1 MRTVFSYTLKYK
13 WIIIIGLLL
22 MLVELAVELIQP
34 LFIRGV
40 IDDGITVNN
49 LNNVWMYLGL
59 MLAASIIST
68 IAGVFNTY
76 LSSYATNAFGNDLRN
91 AIFRRIQNFTLETLS
106 KFNGSTLIT
115 RLTQDVLISEM
126 LVFFGMR
133 ILLRAPLLVIGSL
146 VMSFVVN
153 VKLGFYLTLLTPI
166 LFVFLFVT
174 ATMGAKIFS
183 RIQKRLDKINRFF
196 QENLSGMLLIKV
208 NNRAE
213 YESNRFSDIAGKLRD
228 DMIFGLRL
236 MESILPVLLLIMNG
250 SLLLVLYVS
259 SDLIQT
265 NNVQVGEVVAV
276 INYALRMQ
284 GGFSMFSFLII
295 SATRAK
301 ASADR
306 ISEVLHEDV
315 DELDDGRKIEH
326 TEGSSVE
333 FQDVS
338 FKYVNS
344 VSNILEDVSFKVDK
358 NETLV
363 IMGAT
368 GSGKSSLVNLIP
380 RLYDATKGNIYVDGK
395 NVKDWNV
402 NELRDLIGYV
412 PQSAVLFT
420 GTIFENMLWGDE
432 CASLS
437 DVYDSTRKAQVHENI
452 IRFDH
457 QYNTQVGQRGVQL
470 SGGQKQRL
478 SIARALVKRPSIL
491 ILDDST
497 SALDATTENSLWE
510 EMDNLNVTRVII
522 TQKISTAKTADK
534 ILLLEEGKVSAIGT
548 HDSLLLE
555 SELYQSIVESQKTG
569 GSFDD

>member
-1 MRTVFSYTLKYK
+1 MRTVFSYALKYK

-40 IDDGITVNN
+40 IDDGITVSN

-91 AIFRRIQNFTLETLS
+91 AIFRRVQNFTLETLS

-213 YESNRFSDIAGKLRD
+213 YESERFSNITGKLRD

-315 DELDDGRKIEH
+315 DALDDGRKIEH

-380 RLYDATKGNIYVDGK
+380 RLYDATKGNVYVDGK

-432 CASLS
+432 YASLN

-497 SALDATTENSLWE
+497 SALDATTENSLWK

>member
-68 IAGVFNTY
+68 IAGIFNTY

-91 AIFRRIQNFTLETLS
+91 AIFRRVQHFTLETLS

-174 ATMGAKIFS
+174 AKMGAKIFS

-213 YESNRFSDIAGKLRD
+213 YESERFSDIAGKLRD

-315 DELDDGRKIEH
+315 DVLDDGRKIEH

-432 CASLS
+432 YASLN

-548 HDSLLLE
+548 HDSLLLD

>member
-1 MRTVFSYTLKYK
+1 MRTVFSYALKYK

-22 MLVELAVELIQP
+22 MFVELAVELIQP

-91 AIFRRIQNFTLETLS
+91 AIFRRVQHFTLETLS

-174 ATMGAKIFS
+174 AKMGAKIFS

-213 YESNRFSDIAGKLRD
+213 YESARFSNIAGKLRN

-250 SLLLVLYVS
+250 SLLLVLYIS

-333 FQDVS
+333 FQNVS

-380 RLYDATKGNIYVDGK
+380 RLFDATKGNVYMDGK

-432 CASLS
+432 YASLN

>member
-68 IAGVFNTY
+68 IAGIFNTY

-91 AIFRRIQNFTLETLS
+91 AIFRRVQHFTLETLS

-174 ATMGAKIFS
+174 AKMGAKIFS

-213 YESNRFSDIAGKLRD
+213 YESERFSDIAGKLRD

-250 SLLLVLYVS
+250 SLLLVIYVS

-315 DELDDGRKIEH
+315 DVLDDGRKIEH

-432 CASLS
+432 YASEG

-548 HDSLLLE
+548 HDSLLLD

>member
-68 IAGVFNTY
+68 IAGIFNTY

-91 AIFRRIQNFTLETLS
+91 AIFRRVQHFTLETLS

-174 ATMGAKIFS
+174 AKMGAKIFS

-213 YESNRFSDIAGKLRD
+213 YESERFSDIAGKLRD

-250 SLLLVLYVS
+250 SLLLVIYVS

-315 DELDDGRKIEH
+315 DALDDGRKIEH

-432 CASLS
+432 YASEG

-548 HDSLLLE
+548 HDSLLLD

>member
-22 MLVELAVELIQP
+22 MLVELAVELVQP

-91 AIFRRIQNFTLETLS
+91 AIFRRVQHFTLETLS

-174 ATMGAKIFS
+174 AKMGAKIFS

-213 YESNRFSDIAGKLRD
+213 YESERFSDIAGKLRD

-315 DELDDGRKIEH
+315 DVLDDGRKIEH

-432 CASLS
+432 YASEG

-548 HDSLLLE
+548 HDSLLLD

>member
-68 IAGVFNTY
+68 IAGIFNTY

-91 AIFRRIQNFTLETLS
+91 AIFRRVQHFTLETLS

-174 ATMGAKIFS
+174 ARMGAKIFS

-213 YESNRFSDIAGKLRD
+213 YESERFSDIAGKLRD

-250 SLLLVLYVS
+250 SLLLVIYVS

-315 DELDDGRKIEH
+315 DALDDGRKIEH

-432 CASLS
+432 YASEG

-510 EMDNLNVTRVII
+510 EMDNLNVTRIII

-548 HDSLLLE
+548 HDSLLLD

>member
-91 AIFRRIQNFTLETLS
+91 AIFRRVQHFTLETLS

-146 VMSFVVN
+146 VMSFIVN

-174 ATMGAKIFS
+174 AKMGAKIFS

-213 YESNRFSDIAGKLRD
+213 YESERFSDIAGKLRD

-315 DELDDGRKIEH
+315 DVLDDGRKIEH

-432 CASLS
+432 YASEG

-548 HDSLLLE
+548 HDSLLLD

>member
-1 MRTVFSYTLKYK
+1 MRTVFSYALKYK
-13 WIIIIGLLL
+13 WLIILGLLL
-22 MLVELAVELIQP
+22 MFIELAVELIQP
-34 LFIRGV
+34 LFIQGV
-40 IDDGITVNN
+40 IDDGIAENN
-49 LNNVWMYLGL
+49 LNTVWFYLGL
-59 MLAASIIST
+59 MLFASIIST
-68 IAGVFNTY
+68 IAGIFNTY
-76 LSSYATNAFGNDLRN
+76 LSSFATNAFGNDLRN
-91 AIFRRIQNFTLETLS
+91 AIFRRVQRFSLETLS

-126 LVFFGMR
+126 LLFMGMR

-166 LFVFLFVT
+166 LLVFLYIV
-174 ATMGAKIFS
+174 AKMGATIFS
-183 RIQKRLDKINRFF
+183 RIQRRLDKINRFF

-213 YESNRFSDIAGKLRD
+213 YESNRFSGIAGKLRD

-259 SDLIQT
+259 SDLLQT
-265 NNVQVGEVVAV
+265 SSVQVGEVVAV

-306 ISEVLHEDV
+306 ISEVLHADITEA
-315 DELDDGRKIEH
+315 ETAKKIDNN
-326 TEGSSVE
+326 EGASVE
-333 FQDVS
+333 FKNVT

-380 RLYDATKGNIYVDGK
+380 RLYDPQHGEVYVDGK

-402 NELRDLIGYV
+402 NELRELIGYV

-432 CASLS
+432 FATEA
-437 DVYDSTRKAQVHENI
+437 DVYDATKKAQVHDNI

-457 QYNTQVGQRGVQL
+457 QYSTQVGQRGVQL

-478 SIARALVKRPSIL
+478 SIARALLKRPSVL

-497 SALDATTENSLWE
+497 SALDRTTESSLWE
-510 EMDNLNVTRVII
+510 KMSDLNVTRIII
-522 TQKISTAKTADK
+522 TQKISTAQTADK
-534 ILLLEEGKVSAIGT
+534 ILLLEKGKVSAIGT
-548 HDSLLLE
+548 HDSLLKE

>member
-1 MRTVFSYTLKYK
+1 MRTVFSYALKYK
-13 WIIIIGLLL
+13 WLIILGLLL
-22 MLVELAVELIQP
+22 MFVELAVELIQP
-34 LFIRGV
+34 LFIQGV
-40 IDDGITVNN
+40 IDDGIAENN
-49 LNNVWMYLGL
+49 LNTVWFYLGL
-59 MLAASIIST
+59 MLFASIIST
-68 IAGVFNTY
+68 IAGIFNTY
-76 LSSYATNAFGNDLRN
+76 LSSFATNAFGNDLRN
-91 AIFRRIQNFTLETLS
+91 AIFRRVQRFSLETLS

-126 LVFFGMR
+126 LLFMGMR

-166 LFVFLFVT
+166 LLVFLYIV
-174 ATMGAKIFS
+174 AKMGATIFS
-183 RIQKRLDKINRFF
+183 RIQRRLDKINRFF

-213 YESNRFSDIAGKLRD
+213 YESNRFSGIAGKLRD

-259 SDLIQT
+259 SDLLQT
-265 NNVQVGEVVAV
+265 SSVQVGEVVAV

-306 ISEVLHEDV
+306 ISEVLHADITEA
-315 DELDDGRKIEH
+315 ETAKKIDNN
-326 TEGSSVE
+326 EGASVE
-333 FQDVS
+333 FKNVT

-380 RLYDATKGNIYVDGK
+380 RLYDPQHGEVYVDGK

-402 NELRDLIGYV
+402 NQLRELIGYV

-432 CASLS
+432 FATEA
-437 DVYDSTRKAQVHENI
+437 DVYDATKKAQVHDNI

-457 QYNTQVGQRGVQL
+457 QYSTQVGQRGVQL

-478 SIARALVKRPSIL
+478 SIARALLKRPSVL

-497 SALDATTENSLWE
+497 SALDRTTESSLWE
-510 EMDNLNVTRVII
+510 KMSDLNVTRIII
-522 TQKISTAKTADK
+522 TQKISTAQTADK
-534 ILLLEEGKVSAIGT
+534 ILLLEKGKVSAIGT
-548 HDSLLLE
+548 HDSLLKE

>member
-1 MRTVFSYTLKYK
+1 MRTVFSYALKYK
-13 WIIIIGLLL
+13 WLIILGLLL
-22 MLVELAVELIQP
+22 MFVELAVELIQP
-34 LFIRGV
+34 LFIQGV
-40 IDDGITVNN
+40 IDDGIAENN
-49 LNNVWMYLGL
+49 LNTVWFYLGL
-59 MLAASIIST
+59 MLFASIIST
-68 IAGVFNTY
+68 IAGIFNTY
-76 LSSYATNAFGNDLRN
+76 LSSFATNAFGNDLRN
-91 AIFRRIQNFTLETLS
+91 AIFRRVQRFSLETLS
-106 KFNGSTLIT
+106 KFNGSMLIT

-126 LVFFGMR
+126 LLFMGMR

-166 LFVFLFVT
+166 LLVFLYIV
-174 ATMGAKIFS
+174 AKMGATIFS
-183 RIQKRLDKINRFF
+183 RIQRRLDKINRFF

-213 YESNRFSDIAGKLRD
+213 YESNRFSGIAGKLRD

-259 SDLIQT
+259 SDLLQT
-265 NNVQVGEVVAV
+265 SSVQVGEVVAV

-306 ISEVLHEDV
+306 ISEVLHADITEA
-315 DELDDGRKIEH
+315 ETAKKIDNN
-326 TEGSSVE
+326 EGASVE
-333 FQDVS
+333 FKNVT

-380 RLYDATKGNIYVDGK
+380 RLYDPQHGEVYVDGK

-402 NELRDLIGYV
+402 NELRELIGYV

-432 CASLS
+432 FATEA
-437 DVYDSTRKAQVHENI
+437 DVYDATKKAQVHDNI

-457 QYNTQVGQRGVQL
+457 QYSTQVGQRGVQL

-478 SIARALVKRPSIL
+478 SIARALLKRPSIL

-497 SALDATTENSLWE
+497 SALDRTTESSLWE
-510 EMDNLNVTRVII
+510 KMSDLNVTRIII
-522 TQKISTAKTADK
+522 TQKISTAQTADK
-534 ILLLEEGKVSAIGT
+534 ILLLEKGKVSAIGT
-548 HDSLLLE
+548 HDSLLKE

>member
-68 IAGVFNTY
+68 IAGIFNTY

-91 AIFRRIQNFTLETLS
+91 AIFRRVQHFTLETLS

-174 ATMGAKIFS
+174 AKMGAKIFS

-213 YESNRFSDIAGKLRD
+213 YESERFSDIAGKLRD

-315 DELDDGRKIEH
+315 DALDDGRKIEH

-432 CASLS
+432 YASEG

-548 HDSLLLE
+548 HDSLLLD

>member
-1 MRTVFSYTLKYK
+1 MRTVFSYALKYK
-13 WIIIIGLLL
+13 WLIILGLLL
-22 MLVELAVELIQP
+22 MFVELAVELIQP
-34 LFIRGV
+34 LFIQGV
-40 IDDGITVNN
+40 IDDGIAENN
-49 LNNVWMYLGL
+49 LNTVWFYLGL
-59 MLAASIIST
+59 MLFASIIST
-68 IAGVFNTY
+68 IAGIFNTY
-76 LSSYATNAFGNDLRN
+76 LSSFATNAFGNDLRN
-91 AIFRRIQNFTLETLS
+91 AIFRRVQRFSLETLS

-126 LVFFGMR
+126 LLFMGMR

-166 LFVFLFVT
+166 LLVFLYIV
-174 ATMGAKIFS
+174 AKMGATIFS
-183 RIQKRLDKINRFF
+183 RIQRRLDKINRFF

-213 YESNRFSDIAGKLRD
+213 YESNRFSGIAGKLRD

-259 SDLIQT
+259 SDLLQT
-265 NNVQVGEVVAV
+265 SSVQVGEVVAV

-306 ISEVLHEDV
+306 ISEVLHADITEA
-315 DELDDGRKIEH
+315 EAAKKIDNN
-326 TEGSSVE
+326 EGASVE
-333 FQDVS
+333 FKNVT

-380 RLYDATKGNIYVDGK
+380 RLYDPQHGEVYVDGK

-402 NELRDLIGYV
+402 NQLRELIGYV

-432 CASLS
+432 FATEG
-437 DVYDSTRKAQVHENI
+437 DVYDATKKAQVHDNI

-457 QYNTQVGQRGVQL
+457 QYSTQVGQRGVQL

-478 SIARALVKRPSIL
+478 SIARALLKRPSVL

-497 SALDATTENSLWE
+497 SALDRTTESSLWE
-510 EMDNLNVTRVII
+510 KMSDLNVTRIII
-522 TQKISTAKTADK
+522 TQKISTAQTADK
-534 ILLLEEGKVSAIGT
+534 ILLLEKGKVSAIGT
-548 HDSLLLE
+548 HDSLLKE

>member
-1 MRTVFSYTLKYK
+1 MRTVFSYALKYK

-22 MLVELAVELIQP
+22 MFVELAVELIQP

-40 IDDGITVNN
+40 IDDGITVSN

-91 AIFRRIQNFTLETLS
+91 AIFRRVQHFTLETLS

-174 ATMGAKIFS
+174 ATIGAKIFS

-213 YESNRFSDIAGKLRD
+213 YESERFSNIAGKLRD

-250 SLLLVLYVS
+250 SLLLVLYIS

-333 FQDVS
+333 FQNVS

-380 RLYDATKGNIYVDGK
+380 RLYDATKGNVYVDGK

-432 CASLS
+432 YASLN

>member
-68 IAGVFNTY
+68 IAGIFNTY

-91 AIFRRIQNFTLETLS
+91 AIFRRVQHFTLETLS

-174 ATMGAKIFS
+174 AKMGAKIFS

-213 YESNRFSDIAGKLRD
+213 YESERFSDIAGKLRD

-250 SLLLVLYVS
+250 SLLLVIYVS

-315 DELDDGRKIEH
+315 DALDDGRKIEH

-432 CASLS
+432 YASLN

-510 EMDNLNVTRVII
+510 EMDNLNVTRIII

-548 HDSLLLE
+548 HDSLLLD

>member
-68 IAGVFNTY
+68 IAGIFNTY

-91 AIFRRIQNFTLETLS
+91 AIFRRVQHFTLETLS

-174 ATMGAKIFS
+174 AKMGAKIFS

-213 YESNRFSDIAGKLRD
+213 YESERFSDIAGKLRD

-315 DELDDGRKIEH
+315 DVLDDGRKIEH

-380 RLYDATKGNIYVDGK
+380 RLYEATKGNIYVDGK

-432 CASLS
+432 YASEGE
-437 DVYDSTRKAQVHENI
+437 VYDSTRKAQVHENI

-548 HDSLLLE
+548 HDSLLLD

>member
-68 IAGVFNTY
+68 IAGIFNTY

-91 AIFRRIQNFTLETLS
+91 AIFRRVQHFTLETLS

-174 ATMGAKIFS
+174 AKMGAKIFS

-213 YESNRFSDIAGKLRD
+213 YESERFSDIAGKLRD

-315 DELDDGRKIEH
+315 DALDDGRKIEH

-432 CASLS
+432 YASLN

-548 HDSLLLE
+548 HDSLLLD

>member
-1 MRTVFSYTLKYK
+1 MRTVFSYALKYK
-13 WIIIIGLLL
+13 WLIIIGLLL
-22 MLVELAVELIQP
+22 MFVELAVELIQP
-34 LFIRGV
+34 LFIQGV
-40 IDDGITVNN
+40 IDDGIAENN
-49 LNNVWMYLGL
+49 LNTVWFYLGL
-59 MLAASIIST
+59 MLFASIIST
-68 IAGVFNTY
+68 IAGIFNTY
-76 LSSYATNAFGNDLRN
+76 LSSFATNAFGNDLRN
-91 AIFRRIQNFTLETLS
+91 AIFRRVQRFSLETLS

-126 LVFFGMR
+126 LLFMGMR

-166 LFVFLFVT
+166 LLVFLYIV
-174 ATMGAKIFS
+174 AKMGATIFS
-183 RIQKRLDKINRFF
+183 RIQRRLDKINRFF

-213 YESNRFSDIAGKLRD
+213 YESNRFSGIAGKLRD

-259 SDLIQT
+259 SDLLQT
-265 NNVQVGEVVAV
+265 SSVQVGEVVAV

-306 ISEVLHEDV
+306 ISEVLHADITEA
-315 DELDDGRKIEH
+315 ETAKKIDNN
-326 TEGSSVE
+326 EGASVE
-333 FQDVS
+333 FKNVT

-344 VSNILEDVSFKVDK
+344 VSNILEDISFKVDK

-380 RLYDATKGNIYVDGK
+380 RLYDPQHGEVYVDGK

-402 NELRDLIGYV
+402 NELRELIGYV

-432 CASLS
+432 FATEA
-437 DVYDSTRKAQVHENI
+437 DVYDATKKAQVHDNI

-457 QYNTQVGQRGVQL
+457 QYSTQVGQRGVQL

-478 SIARALVKRPSIL
+478 SIARALLKRPSIL

-497 SALDATTENSLWE
+497 SALDRTTESSLWE
-510 EMDNLNVTRVII
+510 KMSDLNVTRIII
-522 TQKISTAKTADK
+522 TQKISTAQTADK
-534 ILLLEEGKVSAIGT
+534 ILLLEKGKVSAIGT
-548 HDSLLLE
+548 HDSLLKE

>member
-174 ATMGAKIFS
+174 ASMGAKIFS

-213 YESNRFSDIAGKLRD
+213 YESERFSNITGKLRD

-315 DELDDGRKIEH
+315 DALDDGRKIEH

-380 RLYDATKGNIYVDGK
+380 RLYDATKGNVYVDGK

-432 CASLS
+432 YASLN

-497 SALDATTENSLWE
+497 SALDATTENSLWK

>member
-1 MRTVFSYTLKYK
+1 MRTVFSYALKYK
-13 WIIIIGLLL
+13 WLIILGLLL
-22 MLVELAVELIQP
+22 MFVELAVELIQP
-34 LFIRGV
+34 LFIQGV
-40 IDDGITVNN
+40 IDDGIAENN
-49 LNNVWMYLGL
+49 LNTVWFYLGL
-59 MLAASIIST
+59 MLFASIIST
-68 IAGVFNTY
+68 IAGIFNTY
-76 LSSYATNAFGNDLRN
+76 LSSFATNAFGNDLRN
-91 AIFRRIQNFTLETLS
+91 AIFRRVQRFSLETLS

-126 LVFFGMR
+126 LLFMGMR

-166 LFVFLFVT
+166 LLVFLYIV
-174 ATMGAKIFS
+174 AKMGATIFS
-183 RIQKRLDKINRFF
+183 RIQRRLDKINRFF

-213 YESNRFSDIAGKLRD
+213 YESNRFSGIAGKLRD

-259 SDLIQT
+259 SDLLQT
-265 NNVQVGEVVAV
+265 SSVQVGEVVAV

-306 ISEVLHEDV
+306 ISEVLHADITEA
-315 DELDDGRKIEH
+315 ETAKKIDNN
-326 TEGSSVE
+326 EGASVE
-333 FQDVS
+333 FKNVT

-380 RLYDATKGNIYVDGK
+380 RLYDPQHGEVYVDGK

-402 NELRDLIGYV
+402 NELRELIGYV

-432 CASLS
+432 FATEA
-437 DVYDSTRKAQVHENI
+437 DVYDATKKAQVHDNI

-457 QYNTQVGQRGVQL
+457 QYSTQVGQRGVQL

-478 SIARALVKRPSIL
+478 SIARALLKRPSVL

-497 SALDATTENSLWE
+497 SALDRTTESSLWE
-510 EMDNLNVTRVII
+510 KMSDLNVTRIII
-522 TQKISTAKTADK
+522 TQKISTAQTADK
-534 ILLLEEGKVSAIGT
+534 ILLLEKGKVSAIGT
-548 HDSLLLE
+548 HDSLLKE

>member
-91 AIFRRIQNFTLETLS
+91 AIFRRVQHFTLETLS

-174 ATMGAKIFS
+174 AKMGAKIFS

-213 YESNRFSDIAGKLRD
+213 YESERFSDIAGKLRD

-315 DELDDGRKIEH
+315 DVLDDGRKIEH

-432 CASLS
+432 YASEG

-548 HDSLLLE
+548 HDSLLLD

>member
-68 IAGVFNTY
+68 IAGIFNTY

-91 AIFRRIQNFTLETLS
+91 AIFRRVQHFTLETLS

-174 ATMGAKIFS
+174 AKMGAKIFS

-213 YESNRFSDIAGKLRD
+213 YESERFSDIAGKLRD

-250 SLLLVLYVS
+250 SLLLVIYVS

-315 DELDDGRKIEH
+315 DVLDDGRKIEH

-380 RLYDATKGNIYVDGK
+380 RLYEATKGNIYVDGK

-432 CASLS
+432 YASEGE
-437 DVYDSTRKAQVHENI
+437 VYDSTRKAQVHENI

-548 HDSLLLE
+548 HDSLLLD

>member
-22 MLVELAVELIQP
+22 MLVELAVELVQP

-68 IAGVFNTY
+68 IAGIFNTY

-91 AIFRRIQNFTLETLS
+91 AIFRRVQHFTLETLS

-174 ATMGAKIFS
+174 AKMGAKIFS

-213 YESNRFSDIAGKLRD
+213 YESERFSDIAGKLRD

-315 DELDDGRKIEH
+315 DVLDDGRKIEH

-432 CASLS
+432 YASEG

-548 HDSLLLE
+548 HDSLLLD

>member
-1 MRTVFSYTLKYK
+1 MRTVFSYALKYK
-13 WIIIIGLLL
+13 WLIILGLLL
-22 MLVELAVELIQP
+22 MFVELAVELIQP
-34 LFIRGV
+34 LFIQGV
-40 IDDGITVNN
+40 IDDGIAENN
-49 LNNVWMYLGL
+49 LNTVWFYLGL
-59 MLAASIIST
+59 MLFASIIST
-68 IAGVFNTY
+68 IAGIFNTY
-76 LSSYATNAFGNDLRN
+76 LSSFATNAFGNDLRN
-91 AIFRRIQNFTLETLS
+91 AIFRRVQRFSLETLS

-126 LVFFGMR
+126 LLFMGMR

-166 LFVFLFVT
+166 LLVFLYIV
-174 ATMGAKIFS
+174 AKMGATIFS
-183 RIQKRLDKINRFF
+183 RIQRRLDKINRFF

-213 YESNRFSDIAGKLRD
+213 YESNRFSGIAGKLRD

-259 SDLIQT
+259 SDLLQT
-265 NNVQVGEVVAV
+265 SSVQVGEVVAV

-284 GGFSMFSFLII
+284 VGFSMFSFLII

-306 ISEVLHEDV
+306 ISEVLHADITEA
-315 DELDDGRKIEH
+315 ETAKKIDNN
-326 TEGSSVE
+326 EGASVE
-333 FQDVS
+333 FKNVT

-380 RLYDATKGNIYVDGK
+380 RLYDPQHGEVYVDSK

-402 NELRDLIGYV
+402 NQLRELIGYV

-432 CASLS
+432 FATEA
-437 DVYDSTRKAQVHENI
+437 DVYDATKKAQVHDNI

-457 QYNTQVGQRGVQL
+457 QYSTQVGQRGVQL

-478 SIARALVKRPSIL
+478 SIARALLKRPSVL

-497 SALDATTENSLWE
+497 SALDRTTESSLWE
-510 EMDNLNVTRVII
+510 KMSDLNVTRIII
-522 TQKISTAKTADK
+522 TQKISTAQTADK
-534 ILLLEEGKVSAIGT
+534 ILLLEKGKVSAIGT
-548 HDSLLLE
+548 HDSLLKE

>member
-68 IAGVFNTY
+68 IAGIFNTY

-91 AIFRRIQNFTLETLS
+91 AIFRRVQHFTLETLS

-174 ATMGAKIFS
+174 AKMGAKIFS

-213 YESNRFSDIAGKLRD
+213 YESARFSDIAGKLRN

-315 DELDDGRKIEH
+315 DVLDDGRKIEH

-432 CASLS
+432 YASEG

-548 HDSLLLE
+548 HDSLLLD

>member
-1 MRTVFSYTLKYK
+1 MRTVFSYALKYK
-13 WIIIIGLLL
+13 WLIILGLLL
-22 MLVELAVELIQP
+22 MFIELAVELIQP
-34 LFIRGV
+34 LFIQGV
-40 IDDGITVNN
+40 IDDGIAENN
-49 LNNVWMYLGL
+49 LNTVWFYLGL
-59 MLAASIIST
+59 MLFASIIST
-68 IAGVFNTY
+68 IAGIFNTY
-76 LSSYATNAFGNDLRN
+76 LSSFATNAFGNDLRN
-91 AIFRRIQNFTLETLS
+91 AIFRRVQRFSLETLS

-126 LVFFGMR
+126 LLFMGMR

-166 LFVFLFVT
+166 LLVFLYIV
-174 ATMGAKIFS
+174 AKMGATIFS
-183 RIQKRLDKINRFF
+183 RIQRRLDKINRFF

-213 YESNRFSDIAGKLRD
+213 YESNRFSGIAGKLRD

-265 NNVQVGEVVAV
+265 SSVQVGEVVAV

-306 ISEVLHEDV
+306 ISEVLHADITEA
-315 DELDDGRKIEH
+315 ETAKKIDNN
-326 TEGSSVE
+326 EGASVE
-333 FQDVS
+333 FKNVT

-344 VSNILEDVSFKVDK
+344 VSNILEDISFKVDK

-380 RLYDATKGNIYVDGK
+380 RLYDPQYGEVYVDGK

-402 NELRDLIGYV
+402 NELRELVGYV

-432 CASLS
+432 FATEA
-437 DVYDSTRKAQVHENI
+437 DVYDATKKAQVHDNI

-457 QYNTQVGQRGVQL
+457 QYSTQVGQRGVQL

-478 SIARALVKRPSIL
+478 SIARALLKRPSVL

-497 SALDATTENSLWE
+497 SALDRTTESSLWE
-510 EMDNLNVTRVII
+510 KMSDLNVTRIII
-522 TQKISTAKTADK
+522 TQKISTAQTADK
-534 ILLLEEGKVSAIGT
+534 ILLLEKGKVSAIGT
-548 HDSLLLE
+548 HDSLLKE

>member
-1 MRTVFSYTLKYK
+1 MRTVFSYALKYK

-22 MLVELAVELIQP
+22 MFVELAVELIQP

-40 IDDGITVNN
+40 IDDGITVSN

-91 AIFRRIQNFTLETLS
+91 AIFRRVQHFTLETLS

-174 ATMGAKIFS
+174 AKMGAKIFS

-213 YESNRFSDIAGKLRD
+213 YESARFSDIAGKLRN

-250 SLLLVLYVS
+250 SLLLVIYVS

-315 DELDDGRKIEH
+315 DALDDGRKIEH

-380 RLYDATKGNIYVDGK
+380 RLYDPQHGEVYVDGK

-402 NELRDLIGYV
+402 NE
-412 PQSAVLFT
+412 
-420 GTIFENMLWGDE
+420 
-432 CASLS
+432 
-437 DVYDSTRKAQVHENI
+437 
-452 IRFDH
+452 
-457 QYNTQVGQRGVQL
+457 
-470 SGGQKQRL
+470 
-478 SIARALVKRPSIL
+478 
-491 ILDDST
+491 
-497 SALDATTENSLWE
+497 
-510 EMDNLNVTRVII
+510 
-522 TQKISTAKTADK
+522 
-534 ILLLEEGKVSAIGT
+534 
-548 HDSLLLE
+548 
-555 SELYQSIVESQKTG
+555 
-569 GSFDD
+569 

>member
-1 MRTVFSYTLKYK
+1 MRTVFSYALKYK
-13 WIIIIGLLL
+13 WLIILGLLL
-22 MLVELAVELIQP
+22 MFVELAVELIQP
-34 LFIRGV
+34 LFIQGV
-40 IDDGITVNN
+40 IDDGIAENN
-49 LNNVWMYLGL
+49 LNTVWFYLGL
-59 MLAASIIST
+59 MLFASIIST
-68 IAGVFNTY
+68 IAGIFNTY
-76 LSSYATNAFGNDLRN
+76 LSSFATNAFGNDLRN
-91 AIFRRIQNFTLETLS
+91 AIFRRVQRFSLETLS

-126 LVFFGMR
+126 LLFMGMR

-166 LFVFLFVT
+166 LLVFLYIV
-174 ATMGAKIFS
+174 AKMGATIFS
-183 RIQKRLDKINRFF
+183 RIQRRLDKINRFF

-213 YESNRFSDIAGKLRD
+213 YESNRFSGIAGKLRD

-259 SDLIQT
+259 SDLLQT
-265 NNVQVGEVVAV
+265 SSVQVGEVVAV

-306 ISEVLHEDV
+306 ISEVLHADITEA
-315 DELDDGRKIEH
+315 ETAKKIDNN
-326 TEGSSVE
+326 EGASVE
-333 FQDVS
+333 FKNVT

-380 RLYDATKGNIYVDGK
+380 RLYDPQHGEVYVDGK

-402 NELRDLIGYV
+402 NQLRELIGYV

-432 CASLS
+432 FATEA
-437 DVYDSTRKAQVHENI
+437 DVYDATKKAQVHDNI

-457 QYNTQVGQRGVQL
+457 QYSTQVGQRGVQL

-478 SIARALVKRPSIL
+478 SIARALLKRPSIL

-497 SALDATTENSLWE
+497 SALDRTTESSLWE
-510 EMDNLNVTRVII
+510 KMSDLNVTRIII
-522 TQKISTAKTADK
+522 TQKISTAQTADK
-534 ILLLEEGKVSAIGT
+534 ILLLEKGKVSAIGT
-548 HDSLLLE
+548 HDSLLKE

>member
-68 IAGVFNTY
+68 IAGIFNTY

-91 AIFRRIQNFTLETLS
+91 AIFRRVQHFTLETLS

-174 ATMGAKIFS
+174 AKMGAKIFS

-213 YESNRFSDIAGKLRD
+213 YESERFSDIAGKLRD

-315 DELDDGRKIEH
+315 DALDDGRKIEH

-432 CASLS
+432 YASLN

-510 EMDNLNVTRVII
+510 EMDNLNVTRIII

-548 HDSLLLE
+548 HDSLLLD

>member
-1 MRTVFSYTLKYK
+1 MRTVFSYALKYK
-13 WIIIIGLLL
+13 WLISLGLLL
-22 MLVELAVELIQP
+22 MFVELAVELIQP
-34 LFIRGV
+34 LFIQGV
-40 IDDGITVNN
+40 IDDGIAENN
-49 LNNVWMYLGL
+49 LNTVWFYLGL
-59 MLAASIIST
+59 MLFASIIST
-68 IAGVFNTY
+68 IAGIFNTY
-76 LSSYATNAFGNDLRN
+76 LSSFATNAFGNDLRN
-91 AIFRRIQNFTLETLS
+91 AIFRRVQRFSLETLS

-126 LVFFGMR
+126 LLFMGMR

-166 LFVFLFVT
+166 LLVFLYIV
-174 ATMGAKIFS
+174 AKMGATIFS
-183 RIQKRLDKINRFF
+183 RIQRRLDKINRFF

-213 YESNRFSDIAGKLRD
+213 YESNRFSGIAGKLRD

-259 SDLIQT
+259 SDLLQT
-265 NNVQVGEVVAV
+265 SSVQVGEVVAV

-306 ISEVLHEDV
+306 ISEVLHADITEA
-315 DELDDGRKIEH
+315 ETAKKIDNN
-326 TEGSSVE
+326 EGASVE
-333 FQDVS
+333 FKNVT

-344 VSNILEDVSFKVDK
+344 VSNILEDISFKVDK

-380 RLYDATKGNIYVDGK
+380 RLYDPQHGEVYVDGK

-402 NELRDLIGYV
+402 NELRELIGYV

-432 CASLS
+432 FATEA
-437 DVYDSTRKAQVHENI
+437 DVYDATKKAQVHDNI

-457 QYNTQVGQRGVQL
+457 QYSTQVGQRGVQL

-478 SIARALVKRPSIL
+478 SIARALLKRPSVL

-497 SALDATTENSLWE
+497 SALDRTTESSLWE
-510 EMDNLNVTRVII
+510 KMSDLNVTRIII
-522 TQKISTAKTADK
+522 TQKISTAQTADK
-534 ILLLEEGKVSAIGT
+534 ILLLEKGKVSAIGT
-548 HDSLLLE
+548 HDSLLKE

>member
-1 MRTVFSYTLKYK
+1 MRTVFSYALKYK
-13 WIIIIGLLL
+13 WLIILGLLL
-22 MLVELAVELIQP
+22 MFVELAVELIQP
-34 LFIRGV
+34 LFIQGV
-40 IDDGITVNN
+40 IDDGIAENN
-49 LNNVWMYLGL
+49 LNTVWFYLGL
-59 MLAASIIST
+59 MLFASIIST
-68 IAGVFNTY
+68 IAGIFNTY
-76 LSSYATNAFGNDLRN
+76 LSSFATNAFGNDLRN
-91 AIFRRIQNFTLETLS
+91 AIFRRVQRFSLETLS

-126 LVFFGMR
+126 LLFMGMR

-166 LFVFLFVT
+166 LLVFLYIV
-174 ATMGAKIFS
+174 AKMGATIFS
-183 RIQKRLDKINRFF
+183 RIQRRLDKINRFF

-213 YESNRFSDIAGKLRD
+213 YESNRFSGIAGKLRD

-259 SDLIQT
+259 SDLLQT
-265 NNVQVGEVVAV
+265 SSVQVGEVVAV

-306 ISEVLHEDV
+306 ISEVLHADITEA
-315 DELDDGRKIEH
+315 ETAKKIDNN
-326 TEGSSVE
+326 EGASVE
-333 FQDVS
+333 FKNVT

-344 VSNILEDVSFKVDK
+344 VSNILEDISFKVDK

-380 RLYDATKGNIYVDGK
+380 RLYDPQHGEVYVDGK

-402 NELRDLIGYV
+402 NELRELIGYV

-432 CASLS
+432 FATEA
-437 DVYDSTRKAQVHENI
+437 DVYDATKKAQVHDNI

-457 QYNTQVGQRGVQL
+457 QYSTQVGQRGVQL

-478 SIARALVKRPSIL
+478 SIARALLKRPSIL

-497 SALDATTENSLWE
+497 SALDRTTESSLWE
-510 EMDNLNVTRVII
+510 KMSDLNVTRIII
-522 TQKISTAKTADK
+522 TQKISTAQTADK
-534 ILLLEEGKVSAIGT
+534 ILLLEKGKVSAIGT
-548 HDSLLLE
+548 HDSLLKE

>member
-22 MLVELAVELIQP
+22 MLVELAVELVQP

-91 AIFRRIQNFTLETLS
+91 AIFRRVQNFTLETLS

-174 ATMGAKIFS
+174 AKMGAKIFS

-213 YESNRFSDIAGKLRD
+213 YESARFSDIAGKLRN

-250 SLLLVLYVS
+250 SLLLVIYVS

-315 DELDDGRKIEH
+315 DALDDGRKIEH
-326 TEGSSVE
+326 TEGSSVK

-344 VSNILEDVSFKVDK
+344 VSNILEDISFKVDK

-432 CASLS
+432 YASLN

-510 EMDNLNVTRVII
+510 EMDNLNVTRIII

-548 HDSLLLE
+548 HDSLLLD

>member
-68 IAGVFNTY
+68 IAGIFNTY

-106 KFNGSTLIT
+106 KFNSSTLIT

-174 ATMGAKIFS
+174 AKMGAKIFS

-213 YESNRFSDIAGKLRD
+213 YESERFSDIAGKLRD

-315 DELDDGRKIEH
+315 DVLDDGRKIEH

-432 CASLS
+432 YASEG

-548 HDSLLLE
+548 HDSLLLD

>member
-68 IAGVFNTY
+68 IAGIFNTY

-91 AIFRRIQNFTLETLS
+91 AIFRRVQHFTLETLS

-174 ATMGAKIFS
+174 AKMGAKIFS

-213 YESNRFSDIAGKLRD
+213 YESARFSDIAGKLRN

-250 SLLLVLYVS
+250 SLLLVIYVS

-315 DELDDGRKIEH
+315 DALDDGRKIEH

-432 CASLS
+432 YASLN

-510 EMDNLNVTRVII
+510 EMDNLNVTRIII

-548 HDSLLLE
+548 HDSLLLD

>member
-68 IAGVFNTY
+68 IAGIFNTY

-91 AIFRRIQNFTLETLS
+91 AIFRRVQHFTLETLS

-174 ATMGAKIFS
+174 AKMGAKIFS

-213 YESNRFSDIAGKLRD
+213 YESERFSDIAGKLRD

-315 DELDDGRKIEH
+315 DVLDDGRKIEH

-432 CASLS
+432 YASEG

-548 HDSLLLE
+548 HDSLLLD

>member
-1 MRTVFSYTLKYK
+1 MRTVFSYALKYK
-13 WIIIIGLLL
+13 WLIILGLLL
-22 MLVELAVELIQP
+22 MFVELAVELIQP
-34 LFIRGV
+34 LFIQGV
-40 IDDGITVNN
+40 IDDGIAENN
-49 LNNVWMYLGL
+49 LNTVWFYLGL
-59 MLAASIIST
+59 MLFASIIST
-68 IAGVFNTY
+68 IAGIFNTY
-76 LSSYATNAFGNDLRN
+76 LSSFATNAFGNDLRN
-91 AIFRRIQNFTLETLS
+91 AIFRRVQRFSLETLS

-126 LVFFGMR
+126 LLFMGMR

-166 LFVFLFVT
+166 LLVFLYIV
-174 ATMGAKIFS
+174 AKMGATIFS
-183 RIQKRLDKINRFF
+183 RIQRRLDKINRFF

-213 YESNRFSDIAGKLRD
+213 YESNRFSGIAGKLRD

-259 SDLIQT
+259 SDLLQT
-265 NNVQVGEVVAV
+265 SSVQVGEVVAV

-306 ISEVLHEDV
+306 ISEVLHADITEA
-315 DELDDGRKIEH
+315 ETAKKIDNN
-326 TEGSSVE
+326 EGASVE
-333 FQDVS
+333 FKNVT

-344 VSNILEDVSFKVDK
+344 VSNILEDISFKVDK

-380 RLYDATKGNIYVDGK
+380 RLYDPQHGEVYVDGK

-402 NELRDLIGYV
+402 NELRELIGYV

-432 CASLS
+432 FATEA
-437 DVYDSTRKAQVHENI
+437 DVYDATKKAQVHDNI

-457 QYNTQVGQRGVQL
+457 QYSTQVGQRGVQL

-478 SIARALVKRPSIL
+478 SIARALLKRPSVL

-497 SALDATTENSLWE
+497 SALDRTTESSLWE
-510 EMDNLNVTRVII
+510 KMSDLNVTRIII
-522 TQKISTAKTADK
+522 TQKISTAQTADK
-534 ILLLEEGKVSAIGT
+534 ILLLEKGKVSAIGT
-548 HDSLLLE
+548 HDSLLKE

>member
-1 MRTVFSYTLKYK
+1 MRTVFSYALKYK
-13 WIIIIGLLL
+13 WLIIIGLLL
-22 MLVELAVELIQP
+22 MFVELAVELIQP
-34 LFIRGV
+34 LFIQGV
-40 IDDGITVNN
+40 IDDGIAENN
-49 LNNVWMYLGL
+49 LNTVWFYLGL
-59 MLAASIIST
+59 MLFASIIST
-68 IAGVFNTY
+68 IAGIFNTY
-76 LSSYATNAFGNDLRN
+76 LSSFATNAFGNDLRN
-91 AIFRRIQNFTLETLS
+91 AIFRRVQRFSLETLS

-126 LVFFGMR
+126 LLFMGMR

-166 LFVFLFVT
+166 LLVFLYIV
-174 ATMGAKIFS
+174 AKMGATIFS
-183 RIQKRLDKINRFF
+183 RIQRRLDKINRFF

-213 YESNRFSDIAGKLRD
+213 YESNRFSGIAGKLRD

-259 SDLIQT
+259 SDLLQT
-265 NNVQVGEVVAV
+265 SSVQVGEVVAV

-306 ISEVLHEDV
+306 ISEVLHADITEA
-315 DELDDGRKIEH
+315 ETAKKIDNN
-326 TEGSSVE
+326 EGASVE
-333 FQDVS
+333 FKNVT

-380 RLYDATKGNIYVDGK
+380 RLYDPQHGEVYVDGK

-402 NELRDLIGYV
+402 NELRELIGYV

-432 CASLS
+432 FATEA
-437 DVYDSTRKAQVHENI
+437 DVYDATKKAQVHDNI

-457 QYNTQVGQRGVQL
+457 QYSTQVGQRGVQL

-478 SIARALVKRPSIL
+478 SIARALLKRPSVL

-497 SALDATTENSLWE
+497 SALDRTTESSLWE
-510 EMDNLNVTRVII
+510 KMSDLNVTRIII
-522 TQKISTAKTADK
+522 TQKISTAQTADK
-534 ILLLEEGKVSAIGT
+534 ILLLEKGKVSAIGT
-548 HDSLLLE
+548 HDSLLKE

>member
-40 IDDGITVNN
+40 IDNGITVNN

-68 IAGVFNTY
+68 IAGIFNTY

-106 KFNGSTLIT
+106 KFNSSTLIT

-174 ATMGAKIFS
+174 AKMGAKIFS

-213 YESNRFSDIAGKLRD
+213 YESERFSDIAGKLRD

-315 DELDDGRKIEH
+315 DVLDDGRKIEH

-432 CASLS
+432 YASEG

-548 HDSLLLE
+548 HDSLLLD